1 MDVLDKSSD
10 DLVEAMLPELAK
22 AMSELRCAKQ
32 DLEKAT
38 NRMSFIL
45 LLVNTVINRNKDL
58 KI

>member
-45 LLVNTVINRNKDL
+45 LLVNTVINRKKD
-58 KI
+58 

>member
-22 AMSELRCAKQ
+22 AMSEIKCARQ

-38 NRMSFIL
+38 NRMGFLL
-45 LLVNTVINRNKDL
+45 LLVNTVIKRPKDQQ
-58 KI
+58 I

>member
-45 LLVNTVINRNKDL
+45 LLVNIVINRNKDL